1 MKTYLKFKKKFLNFY
16 KSSWLL
22 YNKHQFNTLMNN
34 ITNWVFDLD
43 NTLYKAE
50 CGLFDKVHILMGKF
64 IEEKLNLNS
73 GDAQALR
80 SKYYHQYGTTL
91 RGLMIE
97 HHVDPNEYLDY
108 VHQIN
113 YEVVQPNIS
122 LAEILKSLNGK
133 KYIFTNANFEHV
145 EKVLEKLHMTN
156 IFDGCF
162 DISESDYMPKPHKE
176 VYDSFQNKFNL
187 DNSSTAMFEDL
198 PINLREPHKMGW
210 QTVWVTNNLEYNL
223 NKDVNQQ
230 EDIQKIIDEKGYIS
244 HVTDDLE
251 NFLKN
256 VI

>member
-1 MKTYLKFKKKFLNFY
+1 M
-16 KSSWLL
+16 
-22 YNKHQFNTLMNN
+22 NK

-97 HHVDPNEYLDY
+97 HHVNPNEYLDY

-113 YEVVQPNIS
+113 YEVVQPNTS

-145 EKVLEKLHMTN
+145 EKVLE
-156 IFDGCF
+156 
-162 DISESDYMPKPHKE
+162 
-176 VYDSFQNKFNL
+176 
-187 DNSSTAMFEDL
+187 
-198 PINLREPHKMGW
+198 
-210 QTVWVTNNLEYNL
+210 
-223 NKDVNQQ
+223 
-230 EDIQKIIDEKGYIS
+230 
-244 HVTDDLE
+244 
-251 NFLKN
+251 NF
-256 VI
+256 I

>member
-1 MKTYLKFKKKFLNFY
+1 
-16 KSSWLL
+16 
-22 YNKHQFNTLMNN
+22 MNN

-97 HHVDPNEYLDY
+97 HHVDPNEYLD
-108 VHQIN
+108 
-113 YEVVQPNIS
+113 
-122 LAEILKSLNGK
+122 
-133 KYIFTNANFEHV
+133 

-198 PINLREPHKMGW
+198 HINLREPHKMGW

>member
-1 MKTYLKFKKKFLNFY
+1 
-16 KSSWLL
+16 
-22 YNKHQFNTLMNN
+22 MNN

-97 HHVDPNEYLDY
+97 HHVNPNEYLDY

-113 YEVVQPNIS
+113 YEVVQPNTS

-176 VYDSFQNKFNL
+176 VYDSFQYIFNL

-198 PINLREPHKMGW
+198 HINLREPHKMGW

>member
-1 MKTYLKFKKKFLNFY
+1 
-16 KSSWLL
+16 
-22 YNKHQFNTLMNN
+22 MNN

-97 HHVDPNEYLDY
+97 HHVNPNEYLDY

-113 YEVVQPNIS
+113 YEVVQPNTS

-176 VYDSFQNKFNL
+176 VY
-187 DNSSTAMFEDL
+187 
-198 PINLREPHKMGW
+198 MGW
-210 QTVWVTNNLEYNL
+210 ETVWVTNNLEYNL